1 MNSNSNSTVSAELG
15 IQIFVSEQAIR
26 PVPARLFYSRE
37 DPYAVRITFHT
48 NLAQPVE
55 WMFARDLLATGT
67 EGRKGLGDVTFWP
80 SAGSAAGGGG
90 FGGGFGGD
98 FGGGGASGDASGG
111 ASGGVLNIAL
121 SSPFGKAHFEAPASE
136 ISDFLRRT
144 YQIVPAGQESEHID
158 VEAELNDLLRQAS

>member
-80 SAGSAAGGGG
+80 SAGSAAGGG
-90 FGGGFGGD
+90 FGD
-98 FGGGGASGDASGG
+98 GG

-121 SSPFGKAHFEAPASE
+121 SSPFGKAHFEASARE

-158 VEAELNDLLRQAS
+158 VEAELNDLLRRAS

>member
-80 SAGSAAGGGG
+80 SAGSAAD
-90 FGGGFGGD
+90 GGFGGD
-98 FGGGGASGDASGG
+98 FGGGG

>member
-80 SAGSAAGGGG
+80 SAGSAAGGG
-90 FGGGFGGD
+90 FGGD

>member
-90 FGGGFGGD
+90 FGGD

>member
-80 SAGSAAGGGG
+80 SAGSAAGGD
-90 FGGGFGGD
+90 FGGD
-98 FGGGGASGDASGG
+98 FGGGFGDGG

-121 SSPFGKAHFEAPASE
+121 SSPFGKAHFEAPARE

-158 VEAELNDLLRQAS
+158 VEAELNDLLRRAS